1 MIVATHARSGATKF
15 CLDLA
20 KKEKRTF
27 IGEYAPSYLNPLYE
41 SDFSSSSKKLVHETG
56 FQPYISEK
64 AFNNLQNSNDI
75 YMVNKSAYLIVDTA
89 DFIILRKDI
98 LQSIYSFI
106 DLLLRPEN
114 TNKLSI
120 DAILL
125 YARLVFDDTL
135 GLITR
140 CKDMNN
146 ILWFEDLYPNHT
158 QNLTY
163 FNKIYNKGI
172 QDYFNS
178 IYSNSG
184 LSIKIDNL
192 SKNSS

>member
-20 KKEKRTF
+20 KKEKREF
-27 IGEYAPSYLNPLYE
+27 IGEYTPSHLNPLYE
-41 SDFSSSSKKLVHETG
+41 SPLSSSSKSLVHETL
-56 FQPYISEK
+56 FQPAISEK
-64 AFNNLQNSNDI
+64 DFNSLETSDNI
-75 YMVNKSAYLIVDTA
+75 YMINKSAYLIVKNA
-89 DFIILRKDI
+89 SFIIIRKDI
-98 LQSIYSFI
+98 IQSIYSFI

-114 TNKLSI
+114 NTKLSI
-120 DAILL
+120 DAIVL

-163 FNKIYNKGI
+163 LNKINNKGI
-172 QDYFNS
+172 QEYFNAL
-178 IYSNSG
+178 YSNCD